1 MANPVDYSD
10 VQGLL
15 RFGYNSLTEATFLL
29 LRIRDAAAAS
39 AWIAAAPITNAIE
52 LDQAPATALQIAI
65 TRQGLE
71 ALRVPANVI
80 AGLADEFISGMCGE
94 ENRSRRLGDI
104 GANAPEYWRWGVGEK
119 IPQVLAMLYAPKGQ
133 LASFAETIK
142 GPSWQVAF
150 DVLDALPTS
159 DLQGVEP
166 FGFTDGISQPTLDW
180 RQLRTA
186 ATQAVYTNDSCL
198 GEFLLGYQ
206 NEYGR
211 YTDRP
216 LLPATASNAGLLDA
230 PDAPGMRDLGRNG
243 TYLVFRQLQQ
253 DVRGFWQFVNGQAKG
268 DTPARERLAGAMVGR
283 TRQGDPLE
291 MASGAIAGVGKSMP
305 SNQFNYD
312 SDADGR
318 RCPFG
323 AHIRRA
329 NPRNADF
336 PAGTSGLFSE
346 LLHNLGFTKAGFRE
360 DIMSSTRFHR
370 LLRRGREYGPGL
382 STEQALQPD
391 YPDSQEH
398 GINFICLNANISRQF
413 EFVQGAW
420 LMNTKFNGMNG
431 ESDPLLGNRQPI
443 PGCPVTSSFLIPQEH
458 GVARRVES
466 LPRFVTVRGGAYFFL
481 PGLRALKFLCS
492 YAKPSADEDKIR
504 AVN

>member
-119 IPQVLAMLYAPKGQ
+119 IPQVLAMLYARKGQ

-166 FGFTDGISQPTLDW
+166 FGFTD
-180 RQLRTA
+180 R
-186 ATQAVYTNDSCL
+186 
-198 GEFLLGYQ
+198 
-206 NEYGR
+206 
-211 YTDRP
+211 
-216 LLPATASNAGLLDA
+216 
-230 PDAPGMRDLGRNG
+230 
-243 TYLVFRQLQQ
+243 
-253 DVRGFWQFVNGQAKG
+253 
-268 DTPARERLAGAMVGR
+268 
-283 TRQGDPLE
+283 
-291 MASGAIAGVGKSMP
+291 KS
-305 SNQFNYD
+305 
-312 SDADGR
+312 
-318 RCPFG
+318 
-323 AHIRRA
+323 
-329 NPRNADF
+329 
-336 PAGTSGLFSE
+336 
-346 LLHNLGFTKAGFRE
+346 
-360 DIMSSTRFHR
+360 
-370 LLRRGREYGPGL
+370 
-382 STEQALQPD
+382 
-391 YPDSQEH
+391 
-398 GINFICLNANISRQF
+398 
-413 EFVQGAW
+413 V
-420 LMNTKFNGMNG
+420 
-431 ESDPLLGNRQPI
+431 
-443 PGCPVTSSFLIPQEH
+443 V
-458 GVARRVES
+458 
-466 LPRFVTVRGGAYFFL
+466 
-481 PGLRALKFLCS
+481 
-492 YAKPSADEDKIR
+492 
-504 AVN
+504 